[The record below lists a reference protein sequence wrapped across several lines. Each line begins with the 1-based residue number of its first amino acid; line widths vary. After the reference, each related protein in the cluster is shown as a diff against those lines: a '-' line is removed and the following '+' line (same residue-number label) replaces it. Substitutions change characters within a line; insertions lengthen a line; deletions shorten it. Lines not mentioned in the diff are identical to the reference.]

1 MYVISCR
8 TKEDKF
14 IFTLISLVL
23 SLRKSNRPHTST
35 CAAAVQWHWDI
46 QMIAKL
52 MGQLQLSFLCVK
64 FDFYNQEYSYIIKL
78 FEYKMF
84 YVYQKLK
91 VDVMVGKNRLN
102 PTLRILCTHVCTEGA
117 KL

>member
-1 MYVISCR
+1 
-8 TKEDKF
+8 
-14 IFTLISLVL
+14 
-23 SLRKSNRPHTST
+23 
-35 CAAAVQWHWDI
+35 
-46 QMIAKL
+46 MIAKL